1 MIVAKTKMK
10 KIPMS
15 CKECPIARVEYYTY
29 VETQRFCGMTK
40 KQCPKERTEAG
51 NLKYILPK
59 WCPLIEVKNE
69 KLE

>member
-15 CKECPIARVEYYTY
+15 CKECSIARVEYYTY

-40 KQCPKERTEAG
+40 NNARKKEQKPE
-51 NLKYILPK
+51 I
-59 WCPLIEVKNE
+59 
-69 KLE
+69 